1 VIVHLIMWI
10 GGAIIILWM
19 IGAALQ
25 PLRPRHYQ
33 PPPRRWAD
41 DEEIEEPSK
50 PFVHGR
56 RR

>member
-41 DEEIEEPSK
+41 DEEIQEPSK